1 MSFISK
7 IFGFKKNKKID
18 KFRNEVEKIN
28 LLEPEIEKLSRDEIK
43 DETKILQEKVKKEI
57 PLNEVLHRAFAL
69 VREASKR
76 TLNQRHFDEQLIGG
90 MVIHQGKIAEMRTG
104 EGKTLTSVLPAYL
117 NALTGEGVHII
128 TVNSY
133 LAQRDAVWMGQIYN
147 YLGLS
152 VGVIIDNQSFL
163 YKEKDNEK
171 NKEKF
176 DKERDTKGS
185 FEVLHEFLEPTER
198 KEVYKADVLYGT
210 NHAFGFDY
218 LRDNLVRNLDMQV
231 GRGFNFAI
239 IDEID
244 SVLIDEAR
252 TPLIISSPQ
261 EESSKMYQKFAR
273 LTPNLKENIDY
284 NIDEKRRA
292 VTLNLAGLKKV
303 EDILGKNVYETG
315 EIDLIF
321 HLEQSLKAKAL
332 FLRDRDYVIKDG
344 AVVIV
349 DEFTGRL
356 MPDRRFSEGLHQ
368 ALEAKENVSVRAES
382 KTVATV
388 TLQNLFKKYKKLS
401 GMTGTAST
409 SAEELDKVYGLD
421 VVTVPT
427 HKEMQRIDS
436 PDKIYK
442 TAEIKWEMIAKE
454 IKERQEKGQPVLVG
468 TVSVEKNEYLSSV
481 LRKRGI
487 LFEILNAKNH
497 EREGEI
503 IAQAGKK
510 GAVTVATNM
519 AGRGVDIVL
528 GGNPYNDEKAK
539 QVRDL
544 GGLFVLGT
552 ERHEARRIDNQLR
565 GRAGRQGDP
574 GETQFIVSLDDDL
587 MRIFGG
593 EKIKGLMDRFRFP
606 ENMPINNRMISRAI
620 ERAQTQVEGY
630 YFDTRKRLLEYD
642 EILNKQRDSIYDR
655 RQNVLENKDVKNKV
669 LQTFSDEFNEIIN
682 THTKDEESKWNW
694 EEIMQIISSFGIMEI
709 DEAEKIASDI
719 KREDINAREKRKKL
733 EEIFN
738 KKVLDLYIQREK
750 EIGKEGMELVDRE
763 LLLRSIDTSWGDYI
777 DSMEHLRRSVGLRAV
792 GGKDPLIEYKIE
804 AKKSF
809 QDLLYDI
816 NNKVTSA
823 LFKLK
828 LKAVSKKE
836 DQNKINR
843 EHIIANLTTSS
854 PSNIILS
861 GTEESQVQSKQSRK
875 KIGRNDL
882 CPCSSNKK
890 YKKCHGSK

>member
-7 IFGFKKNKKID
+7 IFSFKKNNKID
-18 KFRNEVEKIN
+18 KFRNEIEKIN
-28 LLEPEIEKLSRDEIK
+28 LLEPEIEKLSQNEIK
-43 DETKILQEKVKKEI
+43 QETKILREKVKNNISLDEI
-57 PLNEVLHRAFAL
+57 LLRAFAL

-117 NALTGEGVHII
+117 NALTGKGVHII
-128 TVNSY
+128 TVNNY
-133 LAQRDAVWMGQIYN
+133 LAQRDAVWMGQIYS
-147 YLGLS
+147 YLGLNI
-152 VGVIIDNQSFL
+152 GIITDNQAFL
-163 YKEKDNEK
+163 YKENSIDSKEK
-171 NKEKF
+171 NKAKL
-176 DKERDTKGS
+176 DKERDEKGS
-185 FEVLHEFLEPTER
+185 FEVLHEFLEPINR
-198 KEVYKADVLYGT
+198 KEAYKADVLYGT

-218 LRDNLVRNLDMQV
+218 LRDNLARDSYTQV
-231 GRGFNFAI
+231 GQGFNFAI

-252 TPLIISSPQ
+252 TPLIISSQQ
-261 EESSKMYQKFAR
+261 EESSKMYNRFAR
-273 LTPNLKENIDY
+273 LAPNLKENIDY

-303 EDILGKNVYETG
+303 EEILGKNIYETG

-321 HLEQSLKAKAL
+321 HLEQALKAKVL
-332 FLRDRDYVIKDG
+332 FLRDRDYVIKNG

-368 ALEAKENVSVRAES
+368 ALEAKENVIVRAES

-421 VVTVPT
+421 VVSVPT

-442 TAEIKWEMIAKE
+442 TSEIKWEMIVRE
-454 IKERQEKGQPVLVG
+454 IKERQKKGQPVLVG

-481 LRKRGI
+481 LKKRGI
-487 LFEILNAKNH
+487 SFEILNAKNH

-528 GGNPYNDEKAK
+528 GGNPYNKEKAK
-539 QVRDL
+539 EVRDL

-593 EKIKGLMDRFRFP
+593 DKIKGLMNRFRFP
-606 ENMPINNRMISRAI
+606 EDIPINNRMISRAI
-620 ERAQTQVEGY
+620 ERAQTQVEGF

-642 EILNKQRDSIYDR
+642 EILNKQRDLIYDR
-655 RQNVLENKDVKNKV
+655 RQNVLENKNIKNET
-669 LQTFSDEFNEIIN
+669 LQIFSDEFNDILNIHAKN
-682 THTKDEESKWNW
+682 EESKWNW
-694 EEIMQIISSFGIMEI
+694 EEIMEIINSFGIMEI
-709 DEAEKIASDI
+709 NEAKNFFSDI
-719 KREDINAREKRKKL
+719 KKEDINASEKHKKL
-733 EEIFN
+733 KEIFN
-738 KKVLDLYIQREK
+738 KKVSDLYNQREK
-750 EIGKEGMELVDRE
+750 EIGKQTMELIDRE
-763 LLLRSIDTSWGDYI
+763 LLLRSIDISWGDYI

-804 AKKSF
+804 AKRSF

-816 NNKVTSA
+816 NNKVTSV

-828 LKAVSKKE
+828 LKAASKQE
-836 DQNKINR
+836 NKFNV
-843 EHIIANLTTSS
+843 HLNANH
-854 PSNIILS
+854 NIKLNI
-861 GTEESQVQSKQSRK
+861 TEEHQVQSEQVNK
-875 KIGRNDL
+875 KIGRND
-882 CPCSSNKK
+882 PCSCGSDKK
-890 YKKCHGSK
+890 YKKCHGR

>member
-7 IFGFKKNKKID
+7 IFSFKKNNKID
-18 KFRNEVEKIN
+18 KFRNEIEKIN
-28 LLEPEIEKLSRDEIK
+28 LLEPEIEKLSQNEIK
-43 DETKILQEKVKKEI
+43 QETKILREKVKNNISLDEI
-57 PLNEVLHRAFAL
+57 LLRAFAL

-117 NALTGEGVHII
+117 NALTGKGVHII
-128 TVNSY
+128 TVNNY
-133 LAQRDAVWMGQIYN
+133 LAQRDAVWMGQIYS
-147 YLGLS
+147 YLGLNI
-152 VGVIIDNQSFL
+152 GIITDNQAFL
-163 YKEKDNEK
+163 YKENSIDSKEK
-171 NKEKF
+171 NKAKL
-176 DKERDTKGS
+176 DKERDEKGS
-185 FEVLHEFLEPTER
+185 FEVLHEFLEPINR
-198 KEVYKADVLYGT
+198 KEAYKADVLYGT

-218 LRDNLVRNLDMQV
+218 LRDNLARDSYTQV
-231 GRGFNFAI
+231 GQGFNFAI

-252 TPLIISSPQ
+252 TPLIISSQQ
-261 EESSKMYQKFAR
+261 EESSKMYNRFAR
-273 LTPNLKENIDY
+273 LAPNLKENIDY

-303 EDILGKNVYETG
+303 EEILGKNIYETG

-321 HLEQSLKAKAL
+321 HLEQALKAKVL
-332 FLRDRDYVIKDG
+332 FLRDRDYVIKNG

-368 ALEAKENVSVRAES
+368 ALEAKENVIVRAES

-421 VVTVPT
+421 VVSVPT

-442 TAEIKWEMIAKE
+442 TSEIKWEMIVRE
-454 IKERQEKGQPVLVG
+454 IKERQKKGQPVLVG

-481 LRKRGI
+481 LKKRGI
-487 LFEILNAKNH
+487 SFEILNAKNH

-528 GGNPYNDEKAK
+528 GGNPYNKEKAK
-539 QVRDL
+539 EVRDL

-593 EKIKGLMDRFRFP
+593 DKIKGLMNRFRFP
-606 ENMPINNRMISRAI
+606 EDIPINNRMISRAI
-620 ERAQTQVEGY
+620 ERAQTQVEGF

-642 EILNKQRDSIYDR
+642 EILNKQRDLIYDR
-655 RQNVLENKDVKNKV
+655 RQNVLENKNIKNET
-669 LQTFSDEFNEIIN
+669 LQIFSDEFNDILNIHAKN
-682 THTKDEESKWNW
+682 EESKWNW
-694 EEIMQIISSFGIMEI
+694 EEIMEIINSFGIMEI
-709 DEAEKIASDI
+709 NEAKKFFSDI
-719 KREDINAREKRKKL
+719 KKEDINASEKHKKL
-733 EEIFN
+733 KEIFN
-738 KKVLDLYIQREK
+738 KKVSDLYNQREK
-750 EIGKEGMELVDRE
+750 EIGKQTMELIDRE
-763 LLLRSIDTSWGDYI
+763 LLLRSIDISWGDYI

-804 AKKSF
+804 AKRSF

-816 NNKVTSA
+816 NNKVTSV

-828 LKAVSKKE
+828 LKTASKQE
-836 DQNKINR
+836 NKFNV
-843 EHIIANLTTSS
+843 HLNANH
-854 PSNIILS
+854 NIKLNI
-861 GTEESQVQSKQSRK
+861 TEEHQVQSEQVNK
-875 KIGRNDL
+875 KIGRND
-882 CPCSSNKK
+882 PCSCGSDKK
-890 YKKCHGSK
+890 YKKCHGR

>member
-7 IFGFKKNKKID
+7 IFSFKKNNKID
-18 KFRNEVEKIN
+18 KFRNEIEKIN
-28 LLEPEIEKLSRDEIK
+28 LLEPEIEKLSQNEIK
-43 DETKILQEKVKKEI
+43 QETKILREKVKNNISLDEI
-57 PLNEVLHRAFAL
+57 LLRAFAL

-117 NALTGEGVHII
+117 NALTGKGVHII
-128 TVNSY
+128 TVNNY
-133 LAQRDAVWMGQIYN
+133 LAQRDAVWMGQIYS
-147 YLGLS
+147 YLGLNI
-152 VGVIIDNQSFL
+152 GIITDNQAFL
-163 YKEKDNEK
+163 YKENSIDSKEK
-171 NKEKF
+171 NKAKL
-176 DKERDTKGS
+176 DKERDEKGS
-185 FEVLHEFLEPTER
+185 FEVLHEFLEPINR
-198 KEVYKADVLYGT
+198 KEAYKADVLYGT

-218 LRDNLVRNLDMQV
+218 LRDNLARDSYTQV
-231 GRGFNFAI
+231 GQGFNFAI

-252 TPLIISSPQ
+252 TPLIISSQQ
-261 EESSKMYQKFAR
+261 EESSKMYNRFAR
-273 LTPNLKENIDY
+273 LAPNLKENIDY

-303 EDILGKNVYETG
+303 EEILGKNIYETG

-321 HLEQSLKAKAL
+321 HLEQALKAKVL
-332 FLRDRDYVIKDG
+332 FLRDRDYVIKNG

-368 ALEAKENVSVRAES
+368 ALEAKENVIVRAES

-421 VVTVPT
+421 VVSVPT

-442 TAEIKWEMIAKE
+442 TSEIKWEMIVRE
-454 IKERQEKGQPVLVG
+454 IKERQKKGQPVLVG

-481 LRKRGI
+481 LKKRGI
-487 LFEILNAKNH
+487 SFEILNAKNH

-528 GGNPYNDEKAK
+528 GGNPYNKEKAK
-539 QVRDL
+539 EVRDL

-593 EKIKGLMDRFRFP
+593 DKIKGLMNRFRFP
-606 ENMPINNRMISRAI
+606 EDIPINNRMISRAI
-620 ERAQTQVEGY
+620 ERAQTQVEGF

-642 EILNKQRDSIYDR
+642 EILNKQRDLIYDR
-655 RQNVLENKDVKNKV
+655 RQNVLENKNIKNET
-669 LQTFSDEFNEIIN
+669 LQIFSDEFNDIFNIHAKN
-682 THTKDEESKWNW
+682 EESKWNW
-694 EEIMQIISSFGIMEI
+694 EEIMEIINSFGIMEI
-709 DEAEKIASDI
+709 NEAKNFFSDI
-719 KREDINAREKRKKL
+719 KKEDINASEKHKKL
-733 EEIFN
+733 KEIFN
-738 KKVLDLYIQREK
+738 KKVSDLYNQREK
-750 EIGKEGMELVDRE
+750 EIGKQTMELIDRE
-763 LLLRSIDTSWGDYI
+763 LLLRSIDISWGDYI

-804 AKKSF
+804 AKRSF

-816 NNKVTSA
+816 NNKVTSV

-828 LKAVSKKE
+828 LKA
-836 DQNKINR
+836 
-843 EHIIANLTTSS
+843 A
-854 PSNIILS
+854 
-861 GTEESQVQSKQSRK
+861 SKQENKFNVHLNANHNIKLNIAEEHQAQSEQVNK
-875 KIGRNDL
+875 KIGRND
-882 CPCSSNKK
+882 PCSCGSDKK
-890 YKKCHGSK
+890 YKKCHGR

>member
-7 IFGFKKNKKID
+7 IFSFKKNNKID
-18 KFRNEVEKIN
+18 KFRNEIEKIN
-28 LLEPEIEKLSRDEIK
+28 LLEPEIEKLSQNEIK
-43 DETKILQEKVKKEI
+43 QETKILREKVKNNISLDEI
-57 PLNEVLHRAFAL
+57 LLRAFAL

-117 NALTGEGVHII
+117 NALTGKGVHII
-128 TVNSY
+128 TVNNY
-133 LAQRDAVWMGQIYN
+133 LAQRDAVWMGQIYS
-147 YLGLS
+147 YLGLNI
-152 VGVIIDNQSFL
+152 GIITDNQAFL
-163 YKEKDNEK
+163 YKENSIDSKEK
-171 NKEKF
+171 NKAKL
-176 DKERDTKGS
+176 DKERDEKGS
-185 FEVLHEFLEPTER
+185 FEVLHEFLEPINR
-198 KEVYKADVLYGT
+198 KEAYKADVLYGT

-218 LRDNLVRNLDMQV
+218 LRDNLARDSYTQV
-231 GRGFNFAI
+231 GQGFNFAI

-252 TPLIISSPQ
+252 TPLIISSQQ
-261 EESSKMYQKFAR
+261 EESSKMYNRFAR
-273 LTPNLKENIDY
+273 LAPNLKENIDY

-303 EDILGKNVYETG
+303 EEILGKNIYETG

-321 HLEQSLKAKAL
+321 HLEQALKAKVL
-332 FLRDRDYVIKDG
+332 FLRDRDYVIKNG

-368 ALEAKENVSVRAES
+368 ALEAKENVIVRAES

-421 VVTVPT
+421 VVSVPT

-442 TAEIKWEMIAKE
+442 TSEIKWEMIARE
-454 IKERQEKGQPVLVG
+454 IKERQKKGQPVLVG

-481 LRKRGI
+481 LKKRGI
-487 LFEILNAKNH
+487 SFEILNAKNH

-528 GGNPYNDEKAK
+528 GGNPYNKEKAK
-539 QVRDL
+539 EVRDL

-593 EKIKGLMDRFRFP
+593 DKIKGLMNRFRFP
-606 ENMPINNRMISRAI
+606 EDIPINNRMISRAI
-620 ERAQTQVEGY
+620 ERAQTQVEGF

-642 EILNKQRDSIYDR
+642 EILNKQRDLIYDR
-655 RQNVLENKDVKNKV
+655 RQNVLENKNIKNET
-669 LQTFSDEFNEIIN
+669 LQIFSDEFNDIFNIHAKN
-682 THTKDEESKWNW
+682 EESKWNW
-694 EEIMQIISSFGIMEI
+694 EEIMEIINSFGIMEI
-709 DEAEKIASDI
+709 NEAKKFFSDI
-719 KREDINAREKRKKL
+719 KKEDINASEKHKKL
-733 EEIFN
+733 KEIFN
-738 KKVLDLYIQREK
+738 KKVSDLYNQREK
-750 EIGKEGMELVDRE
+750 EIGKQTMELIDRE
-763 LLLRSIDTSWGDYI
+763 LLLRSIDISWGDYI

-804 AKKSF
+804 AKRSF

-816 NNKVTSA
+816 NNKVTSV

-828 LKAVSKKE
+828 LKAASKQE
-836 DQNKINR
+836 NKFNV
-843 EHIIANLTTSS
+843 HLNANH
-854 PSNIILS
+854 NIKLNI
-861 GTEESQVQSKQSRK
+861 TEEHQVQSEQVNK
-875 KIGRNDL
+875 KIGRND
-882 CPCSSNKK
+882 PCSCGSDKK
-890 YKKCHGSK
+890 YKKCHGK

>member
-7 IFGFKKNKKID
+7 IFSFKKNNKID
-18 KFRNEVEKIN
+18 KFRNEIEKIN
-28 LLEPEIEKLSRDEIK
+28 LLEPEIEKLSQNEIK
-43 DETKILQEKVKKEI
+43 QETKILREKVKNNISLDEI
-57 PLNEVLHRAFAL
+57 LLRAFAL

-117 NALTGEGVHII
+117 NALTGKGVHII
-128 TVNSY
+128 TVNNY
-133 LAQRDAVWMGQIYN
+133 LAQRDAVWMGQIYS
-147 YLGLS
+147 YLGLNI
-152 VGVIIDNQSFL
+152 GIITDNQAFL
-163 YKEKDNEK
+163 YKENSIDSKEK
-171 NKEKF
+171 NKAKL
-176 DKERDTKGS
+176 DKERDEKGS
-185 FEVLHEFLEPTER
+185 FEVLHEFLEPINR
-198 KEVYKADVLYGT
+198 KEAYKADVLYGT

-218 LRDNLVRNLDMQV
+218 LRDNLARDSYTQV
-231 GRGFNFAI
+231 GQGFNFAI

-252 TPLIISSPQ
+252 TPLIISSQQ
-261 EESSKMYQKFAR
+261 EESSKMYNRFAR
-273 LTPNLKENIDY
+273 LAPNLKENIDY

-303 EDILGKNVYETG
+303 EEILGKNIYETG

-321 HLEQSLKAKAL
+321 HLEQALKAKVL
-332 FLRDRDYVIKDG
+332 FLRDRDYVIKNG

-368 ALEAKENVSVRAES
+368 ALEAKENVIVRAES

-421 VVTVPT
+421 VVSVPT

-442 TAEIKWEMIAKE
+442 TSEIKWEMIVRE
-454 IKERQEKGQPVLVG
+454 IKERQKKGQPVLVG

-481 LRKRGI
+481 LKKRGI
-487 LFEILNAKNH
+487 SFEILNAKNH

-528 GGNPYNDEKAK
+528 GGNPYNKEKAK
-539 QVRDL
+539 EVRDL

-593 EKIKGLMDRFRFP
+593 DKIKGLMNRFRFP
-606 ENMPINNRMISRAI
+606 EDIPINNRMISRAI
-620 ERAQTQVEGY
+620 ERAQTQVEGF

-642 EILNKQRDSIYDR
+642 EILNKQRDLIYDR
-655 RQNVLENKDVKNKV
+655 RQNVLENKNIKNET
-669 LQTFSDEFNEIIN
+669 LQIFSDEFNDILNIHAKN
-682 THTKDEESKWNW
+682 EESKWNW
-694 EEIMQIISSFGIMEI
+694 EEIMEIINSFGIMEI
-709 DEAEKIASDI
+709 NEAKKFFSDI
-719 KREDINAREKRKKL
+719 KKEDINASEKHKKL
-733 EEIFN
+733 KEIFN
-738 KKVLDLYIQREK
+738 KKVSDLYNQREK
-750 EIGKEGMELVDRE
+750 EIGKQTMELIDRE
-763 LLLRSIDTSWGDYI
+763 LLLRSIDISWGDYI

-804 AKKSF
+804 AKRSF

-816 NNKVTSA
+816 NNKVTSV

-828 LKAVSKKE
+828 LKA
-836 DQNKINR
+836 
-843 EHIIANLTTSS
+843 A
-854 PSNIILS
+854 
-861 GTEESQVQSKQSRK
+861 SKQENKFNVHLNANHNIKLNIAEEHQAQSEQVNK
-875 KIGRNDL
+875 KIGRND
-882 CPCSSNKK
+882 PCSCGSDKK
-890 YKKCHGSK
+890 YKKCHGR

>member
-7 IFGFKKNKKID
+7 IFSFKKNNKID
-18 KFRNEVEKIN
+18 KFRNEIEKIN
-28 LLEPEIEKLSRDEIK
+28 LLEPEIEKLSQNEIK
-43 DETKILQEKVKKEI
+43 QETKILREKVKNNISLDEI
-57 PLNEVLHRAFAL
+57 LLRAFAL

-117 NALTGEGVHII
+117 NALTGKGVHII
-128 TVNSY
+128 TVNNY
-133 LAQRDAVWMGQIYN
+133 LAQRDAVWMGQIYS
-147 YLGLS
+147 YLGLNI
-152 VGVIIDNQSFL
+152 GIITDNQAFL
-163 YKEKDNEK
+163 YKENSIDSKEK
-171 NKEKF
+171 NKAKL
-176 DKERDTKGS
+176 DKERDEKGS
-185 FEVLHEFLEPTER
+185 FEVLHEFLEPINR
-198 KEVYKADVLYGT
+198 KEAYKADVLYGT

-218 LRDNLVRNLDMQV
+218 LRDNLARDSYTQV
-231 GRGFNFAI
+231 GQGFNFAI

-252 TPLIISSPQ
+252 TPLIISSQQ
-261 EESSKMYQKFAR
+261 EESSKMYNRFAR
-273 LTPNLKENIDY
+273 LAPNLKENIDY

-303 EDILGKNVYETG
+303 EEILGKNIYETG

-321 HLEQSLKAKAL
+321 HLEQALKAKVL
-332 FLRDRDYVIKDG
+332 FLRDRDYVIKNG

-368 ALEAKENVSVRAES
+368 ALEAKENVIVRAES

-421 VVTVPT
+421 VVSVPT

-442 TAEIKWEMIAKE
+442 TSEIKWEMIARE
-454 IKERQEKGQPVLVG
+454 IKERQKKGQPVLVG

-481 LRKRGI
+481 LKKRGI
-487 LFEILNAKNH
+487 SFEILNAKNH

-528 GGNPYNDEKAK
+528 GGNPYNKEKAK
-539 QVRDL
+539 EVRDL

-593 EKIKGLMDRFRFP
+593 DKIKGLMNRFRFP
-606 ENMPINNRMISRAI
+606 EDIPINNRMISRAI
-620 ERAQTQVEGY
+620 ERAQTQVEGF

-642 EILNKQRDSIYDR
+642 EILNKQRDLIYDR
-655 RQNVLENKDVKNKV
+655 RQNVLENKNIKNET
-669 LQTFSDEFNEIIN
+669 LQIFSDEFNDILNIHAKN
-682 THTKDEESKWNW
+682 EESKWNW
-694 EEIMQIISSFGIMEI
+694 EEIMEIINSFGIMEI
-709 DEAEKIASDI
+709 NEAKKFFSDI
-719 KREDINAREKRKKL
+719 KKEDINASEKHKKL
-733 EEIFN
+733 KEIFN
-738 KKVLDLYIQREK
+738 KKVSDLYNQREK
-750 EIGKEGMELVDRE
+750 EIGKQTMELIDRE
-763 LLLRSIDTSWGDYI
+763 LLLRSIDISWGDYI

-804 AKKSF
+804 AKRSF

-816 NNKVTSA
+816 NNKVTSV

-828 LKAVSKKE
+828 LKAASKQE
-836 DQNKINR
+836 NKFNV
-843 EHIIANLTTSS
+843 HLNANH
-854 PSNIILS
+854 NIKLNI
-861 GTEESQVQSKQSRK
+861 TEEHQVQSEQVNK
-875 KIGRNDL
+875 KIGRND
-882 CPCSSNKK
+882 PCSCGSDKK
-890 YKKCHGSK
+890 YKKCHGK

>member
-7 IFGFKKNKKID
+7 IFSFKKNNKID
-18 KFRNEVEKIN
+18 KFRNEIEKIN
-28 LLEPEIEKLSRDEIK
+28 LLEPEIEKLSQNEIK
-43 DETKILQEKVKKEI
+43 QETKILREKVKNNISLDEI
-57 PLNEVLHRAFAL
+57 LLRAFAL

-117 NALTGEGVHII
+117 NALTGKGVHII
-128 TVNSY
+128 TVNNY
-133 LAQRDAVWMGQIYN
+133 LAQRDAVWMGQIYS
-147 YLGLS
+147 YLGLNI
-152 VGVIIDNQSFL
+152 GIITDNQAFL
-163 YKEKDNEK
+163 YKENSIDSKEK
-171 NKEKF
+171 NKAKL
-176 DKERDTKGS
+176 DKERDEKGS
-185 FEVLHEFLEPTER
+185 FEVLHEFLEPINR
-198 KEVYKADVLYGT
+198 KEAYKADVLYGT

-218 LRDNLVRNLDMQV
+218 LRDNLARDSYTQV
-231 GRGFNFAI
+231 GQGFNFAI

-252 TPLIISSPQ
+252 TPLIISSQQ
-261 EESSKMYQKFAR
+261 EESSKMYNRFAR
-273 LTPNLKENIDY
+273 LAPNLKENIDY

-303 EDILGKNVYETG
+303 EEILGKNIYETG

-321 HLEQSLKAKAL
+321 HLEQALKAKVL
-332 FLRDRDYVIKDG
+332 FLRDRDYVIKNG

-368 ALEAKENVSVRAES
+368 ALEAKENVIVRAES

-421 VVTVPT
+421 VVSVPT

-442 TAEIKWEMIAKE
+442 TSEIKWEMIARE
-454 IKERQEKGQPVLVG
+454 IKERQKKGQPVLVG

-481 LRKRGI
+481 LKKRGI
-487 LFEILNAKNH
+487 SFEILNAKNH

-528 GGNPYNDEKAK
+528 GGNPYNKEKAK
-539 QVRDL
+539 EVRDL

-593 EKIKGLMDRFRFP
+593 DKIKGLMNRFRFP
-606 ENMPINNRMISRAI
+606 EDIPINNRMISRAI
-620 ERAQTQVEGY
+620 ERAQTQVEGF

-642 EILNKQRDSIYDR
+642 EILNKQRDLIYDR
-655 RQNVLENKDVKNKV
+655 RQNVLENKNIKNET
-669 LQTFSDEFNEIIN
+669 LQIFSDEFNDILNIHAKN
-682 THTKDEESKWNW
+682 EESKWNW
-694 EEIMQIISSFGIMEI
+694 EEIMEIINSFGIMEI
-709 DEAEKIASDI
+709 NEAKNFFSDI
-719 KREDINAREKRKKL
+719 KKEDINASEKHKKL
-733 EEIFN
+733 KEIFN
-738 KKVLDLYIQREK
+738 KKVSDLYNQREK
-750 EIGKEGMELVDRE
+750 EIGKQTMELIDRE
-763 LLLRSIDTSWGDYI
+763 LLLRSIDISWGDYI

-804 AKKSF
+804 AKRSF

-816 NNKVTSA
+816 NNKVTSV

-828 LKAVSKKE
+828 LKA
-836 DQNKINR
+836 
-843 EHIIANLTTSS
+843 A
-854 PSNIILS
+854 
-861 GTEESQVQSKQSRK
+861 SKQENKFNVHLNANHNIKLNIAEEHQAQSEQVNK
-875 KIGRNDL
+875 KIGRND
-882 CPCSSNKK
+882 PCSCGSDKK
-890 YKKCHGSK
+890 YKKCHGR

>member
-7 IFGFKKNKKID
+7 IFSFKKNNKID
-18 KFRNEVEKIN
+18 KFRNEIEKIN
-28 LLEPEIEKLSRDEIK
+28 LLEPEIEKLSQNEIK
-43 DETKILQEKVKKEI
+43 QETKILREKVKNNISLDEI
-57 PLNEVLHRAFAL
+57 LLRAFAL

-117 NALTGEGVHII
+117 NALTGKGVHII
-128 TVNSY
+128 TVNNY
-133 LAQRDAVWMGQIYN
+133 LAQRDAVWMGQIYS
-147 YLGLS
+147 YLGLNI
-152 VGVIIDNQSFL
+152 GIITDNQAFL
-163 YKEKDNEK
+163 YKENSIDSKEK
-171 NKEKF
+171 NKAKL
-176 DKERDTKGS
+176 DKERDEKGS
-185 FEVLHEFLEPTER
+185 FEVLHEFLEPINR
-198 KEVYKADVLYGT
+198 KEAYKADVLYGT

-218 LRDNLVRNLDMQV
+218 LRDNLARDSYTQV
-231 GRGFNFAI
+231 GQGFNFAI

-252 TPLIISSPQ
+252 TPLIISSQQ
-261 EESSKMYQKFAR
+261 EESSKMYNRFAR
-273 LTPNLKENIDY
+273 LAPNLKENIDY

-303 EDILGKNVYETG
+303 EEILGKNIYETG

-321 HLEQSLKAKAL
+321 HLEQALKAKVL
-332 FLRDRDYVIKDG
+332 FLRDRDYVIKNG

-388 TLQNLFKKYKKLS
+388 TLHNLFKKYKKLS

-409 SAEELDKVYGLD
+409 SAEELDRVYGLD
-421 VVTVPT
+421 VVSVPT

-454 IKERQEKGQPVLVG
+454 IKERQKKGQPVLVG

-481 LRKRGI
+481 LKKRGI
-487 LFEILNAKNH
+487 SFEILNAKNH

-510 GAVTVATNM
+510 GDVTVATNM

-528 GGNPYNDEKAK
+528 GGNPYNKEKAK
-539 QVRDL
+539 EVRDL

-593 EKIKGLMDRFRFP
+593 DKIKGLMNRFRFP
-606 ENMPINNRMISRAI
+606 EDIPINNRMISRAI
-620 ERAQTQVEGY
+620 ERAQTQVEGF

-642 EILNKQRDSIYDR
+642 EILNKQRDLIYDR
-655 RQNVLENKDVKNKV
+655 RQNVLENKNIKNET
-669 LQTFSDEFNEIIN
+669 LQIFSDEFNDILNIHAKN
-682 THTKDEESKWNW
+682 EESKWNW
-694 EEIMQIISSFGIMEI
+694 EEIMEIINSFGIMEI
-709 DEAEKIASDI
+709 NEAKNFFSDI
-719 KREDINAREKRKKL
+719 KKEDINASEKHKKL
-733 EEIFN
+733 KEIFN
-738 KKVLDLYIQREK
+738 KKVSDLYNQREK
-750 EIGKEGMELVDRE
+750 EIGKQTMELIDRE
-763 LLLRSIDTSWGDYI
+763 LLLRSIDISWGDYI

-804 AKKSF
+804 AKRSF

-816 NNKVTSA
+816 NNKVTSV

-828 LKAVSKKE
+828 LKA
-836 DQNKINR
+836 
-843 EHIIANLTTSS
+843 A
-854 PSNIILS
+854 
-861 GTEESQVQSKQSRK
+861 SKQENKFNVHLNANHNIKLNIAEEHQAQSEQVNK
-875 KIGRNDL
+875 KIGRND
-882 CPCSSNKK
+882 PCSCGSDKK
-890 YKKCHGSK
+890 YKKCHGR

>member
-7 IFGFKKNKKID
+7 IFSFKKNNKID
-18 KFRNEVEKIN
+18 KFRNEIEKIN
-28 LLEPEIEKLSRDEIK
+28 LLEPEIEKLSQNEIK
-43 DETKILQEKVKKEI
+43 QETKILREKVKNNISLDEI
-57 PLNEVLHRAFAL
+57 LLRAFAL

-117 NALTGEGVHII
+117 NALTGKGVHII
-128 TVNSY
+128 TVNNY
-133 LAQRDAVWMGQIYN
+133 LAQRDAVWMGQIYS
-147 YLGLS
+147 YLGLNI
-152 VGVIIDNQSFL
+152 GIITDNQAFL
-163 YKEKDNEK
+163 YKENSIDSKEK
-171 NKEKF
+171 NKAKL
-176 DKERDTKGS
+176 DKERDEKGS
-185 FEVLHEFLEPTER
+185 FEVLHEFLEPINR
-198 KEVYKADVLYGT
+198 KEAYKADVLYGT

-218 LRDNLVRNLDMQV
+218 LRDNLARDSYTQV
-231 GRGFNFAI
+231 GQGFNFAI

-252 TPLIISSPQ
+252 TPLIISSQQ
-261 EESSKMYQKFAR
+261 EESSKMYNRFAR
-273 LTPNLKENIDY
+273 LAPNLKENIDY

-303 EDILGKNVYETG
+303 EEILGKNIYETG

-321 HLEQSLKAKAL
+321 HLEQALKAKVL
-332 FLRDRDYVIKDG
+332 FLRDRDYVIKNG

-368 ALEAKENVSVRAES
+368 ALEAKENVIVRAES

-421 VVTVPT
+421 VVSVPT

-442 TAEIKWEMIAKE
+442 TSEIKWEMIVRE
-454 IKERQEKGQPVLVG
+454 IKERQKKGQPVLVG

-481 LRKRGI
+481 LKKRGI
-487 LFEILNAKNH
+487 SFEILNAKNH

-528 GGNPYNDEKAK
+528 GGNPYNKEKAK
-539 QVRDL
+539 EVRDL

-593 EKIKGLMDRFRFP
+593 DKIKGLMNRFRFP
-606 ENMPINNRMISRAI
+606 EDIPINNRMISRAI
-620 ERAQTQVEGY
+620 ERAQTQVEGF

-642 EILNKQRDSIYDR
+642 EILNKQRDLIYDR
-655 RQNVLENKDVKNKV
+655 RQNVLENKNIKNET
-669 LQTFSDEFNEIIN
+669 LQIFSDEFNDILNIHAKN
-682 THTKDEESKWNW
+682 EESKWNW
-694 EEIMQIISSFGIMEI
+694 EEIMEIINSFGIMEI
-709 DEAEKIASDI
+709 NEAKNFFSDI
-719 KREDINAREKRKKL
+719 KKEDINASEKHKKL
-733 EEIFN
+733 KEIFN
-738 KKVLDLYIQREK
+738 KKVSDLYNQREK
-750 EIGKEGMELVDRE
+750 EIGKQTMELIDRE
-763 LLLRSIDTSWGDYI
+763 LLLRSIDISWGDYI

-804 AKKSF
+804 AKRSF

-816 NNKVTSA
+816 NNKVTSV

-828 LKAVSKKE
+828 LKA
-836 DQNKINR
+836 
-843 EHIIANLTTSS
+843 A
-854 PSNIILS
+854 
-861 GTEESQVQSKQSRK
+861 SKQENKFNVHLNANHNIKLNIAEEHQAQSEQVNK
-875 KIGRNDL
+875 KIGRND
-882 CPCSSNKK
+882 PCSCGSDKK
-890 YKKCHGSK
+890 YKKCHGR

>member
-7 IFGFKKNKKID
+7 IFSFKKNNKID
-18 KFRNEVEKIN
+18 KFRNEIEKIN
-28 LLEPEIEKLSRDEIK
+28 LLEPEIEKLSQNEIK
-43 DETKILQEKVKKEI
+43 QETKILREKVKNNISLDEI
-57 PLNEVLHRAFAL
+57 LLRAFAL

-117 NALTGEGVHII
+117 NALTGKGVHII
-128 TVNSY
+128 TVNNY
-133 LAQRDAVWMGQIYN
+133 LAQRDAVWMGQIYS
-147 YLGLS
+147 YLGLNI
-152 VGVIIDNQSFL
+152 GIITDNQAFL
-163 YKEKDNEK
+163 YKENSIDSKEK
-171 NKEKF
+171 NKAKL
-176 DKERDTKGS
+176 DKERDEKGS
-185 FEVLHEFLEPTER
+185 FEVLHEFLEPINR
-198 KEVYKADVLYGT
+198 KEAYKADVLYGT

-218 LRDNLVRNLDMQV
+218 LRDNLARDSYTQV
-231 GRGFNFAI
+231 GQGFNFAI

-252 TPLIISSPQ
+252 TPLIISSQQ
-261 EESSKMYQKFAR
+261 EESSKMYNRFAR
-273 LTPNLKENIDY
+273 LAPNLKENIDY

-303 EDILGKNVYETG
+303 EEILGKNIYETG

-321 HLEQSLKAKAL
+321 HLEQALKAKVL
-332 FLRDRDYVIKDG
+332 FLRDRDYVIKNG

-368 ALEAKENVSVRAES
+368 ALEAKENVIVRAES

-421 VVTVPT
+421 VVSVPT

-442 TAEIKWEMIAKE
+442 TSEIKWEMIVRE
-454 IKERQEKGQPVLVG
+454 IKERQKKGQPVLVG

-481 LRKRGI
+481 LKKRGI
-487 LFEILNAKNH
+487 SFEILNAKNH

-528 GGNPYNDEKAK
+528 GGNPYNKEKAK
-539 QVRDL
+539 EVRDL

-593 EKIKGLMDRFRFP
+593 DKIKGLMNRFRFP
-606 ENMPINNRMISRAI
+606 EDIPINNRMISRAI
-620 ERAQTQVEGY
+620 ERAQTQVEGF

-642 EILNKQRDSIYDR
+642 EILNKQRDLIYDR
-655 RQNVLENKDVKNKV
+655 RQNVLENKNIKNET
-669 LQTFSDEFNEIIN
+669 LQIFSDEFNDILNIHAKN
-682 THTKDEESKWNW
+682 EESKWNW
-694 EEIMQIISSFGIMEI
+694 EEIMEIINSFGIMEI
-709 DEAEKIASDI
+709 NEAKKFFSDI
-719 KREDINAREKRKKL
+719 KKEDINASEKHKKL
-733 EEIFN
+733 KEIFN
-738 KKVLDLYIQREK
+738 KKVSDLYNQREK
-750 EIGKEGMELVDRE
+750 EIGKQTMELIDRE
-763 LLLRSIDTSWGDYI
+763 LLLRSIDISWGDYI

-804 AKKSF
+804 AKRSF

-816 NNKVTSA
+816 NNKVTSV

-828 LKAVSKKE
+828 LKA
-836 DQNKINR
+836 
-843 EHIIANLTTSS
+843 A
-854 PSNIILS
+854 
-861 GTEESQVQSKQSRK
+861 SKQENKFNVHLNANHNIKLNIAEEHQAQSEQVNK
-875 KIGRNDL
+875 KIGRND
-882 CPCSSNKK
+882 PCSCGSDKK
-890 YKKCHGSK
+890 YKKCHGS

>member
-7 IFGFKKNKKID
+7 IFSFKKNNKID
-18 KFRNEVEKIN
+18 KFRNEIEKIN
-28 LLEPEIEKLSRDEIK
+28 LLEPEIEKLSQNEIK
-43 DETKILQEKVKKEI
+43 QETKILREKVKNNISLDEI
-57 PLNEVLHRAFAL
+57 LLRAFAL

-117 NALTGEGVHII
+117 NALTGKGVHII
-128 TVNSY
+128 TVNNY
-133 LAQRDAVWMGQIYN
+133 LAQRDAVWMGQIYS
-147 YLGLS
+147 YLGLNI
-152 VGVIIDNQSFL
+152 GIITDNQAFL
-163 YKEKDNEK
+163 YKENSIDSKEK
-171 NKEKF
+171 NKAKL
-176 DKERDTKGS
+176 DKERDEKGS
-185 FEVLHEFLEPTER
+185 FEVLHEFLEPINR
-198 KEVYKADVLYGT
+198 KEAYKADVLYGT

-218 LRDNLVRNLDMQV
+218 LRDNLARDSYTQV
-231 GRGFNFAI
+231 GQGFNFAI

-252 TPLIISSPQ
+252 TPLIISSQQ
-261 EESSKMYQKFAR
+261 EESSKMYNRFAR
-273 LTPNLKENIDY
+273 LAPNLKENIDY

-303 EDILGKNVYETG
+303 EEILGKNIYETG

-321 HLEQSLKAKAL
+321 HLEQALKAKVL
-332 FLRDRDYVIKDG
+332 FLRDRDYVIKNG

-368 ALEAKENVSVRAES
+368 ALEAKENVIVRAES

-421 VVTVPT
+421 VVSVPT

-442 TAEIKWEMIAKE
+442 TSEIKWEMIVRE
-454 IKERQEKGQPVLVG
+454 IKERQKKGQPVLVG

-481 LRKRGI
+481 LKKRGI
-487 LFEILNAKNH
+487 SFEILNAKNH

-528 GGNPYNDEKAK
+528 GGNPYNKEKAK
-539 QVRDL
+539 EVRDL

-593 EKIKGLMDRFRFP
+593 DKIKGLMNRFRFP
-606 ENMPINNRMISRAI
+606 EDIPINNRMISRAI
-620 ERAQTQVEGY
+620 ERAQTQVEGF

-642 EILNKQRDSIYDR
+642 EILNKQRDLIYDR
-655 RQNVLENKDVKNKV
+655 RQNVLENKNIKNET
-669 LQTFSDEFNEIIN
+669 LQIFSDEFNDILNIHAKN
-682 THTKDEESKWNW
+682 EESKWNW
-694 EEIMQIISSFGIMEI
+694 EEIMEIINSFGIMEI
-709 DEAEKIASDI
+709 NEAKNFFSDI
-719 KREDINAREKRKKL
+719 KKEDINASEKHKKL
-733 EEIFN
+733 KEIFN
-738 KKVLDLYIQREK
+738 KKVSDLYNQREK
-750 EIGKEGMELVDRE
+750 EIGKQTMELIDRE
-763 LLLRSIDTSWGDYI
+763 LLLRSIDISWGDYI

-804 AKKSF
+804 AKRSF

-816 NNKVTSA
+816 NNKVTSV

-828 LKAVSKKE
+828 LKA
-836 DQNKINR
+836 
-843 EHIIANLTTSS
+843 A
-854 PSNIILS
+854 
-861 GTEESQVQSKQSRK
+861 SKQENKFNVHLNANNNIKLNIAEEHQAQSEQVNK
-875 KIGRNDL
+875 KIGRND
-882 CPCSSNKK
+882 PCSCGSDKK
-890 YKKCHGSK
+890 YKKCHGR